1 LLLADYYYF
10 KTKKDWGYKIN
21 QILVNRIFKTYNYY
35 MKKILIIIFALFTI
49 KAFAVDKST
58 TFNNEIFQK
67 AQLEGKTVVINSW
80 NETCTTCKAQIKILD
95 QAENEFKD
103 VLFLSFEQTKDKE
116 IAKQLGIDYWTTIV
130 VYKNNKEVQRS
141 IGQMDKAKIYEL
153 IKS

>member
-1 LLLADYYYF
+1 
-10 KTKKDWGYKIN
+10 
-21 QILVNRIFKTYNYY
+21 
-35 MKKILIIIFALFTI
+35 MKKILIIIFTLFTM

-95 QAENEFKD
+95 QAQKKFQD
-103 VLFLSFEQTKDKE
+103 ILFLSFEQTKDKD

-130 VYKNNKEVQRS
+130 VYKNNKEVYRS
-141 IGQMDKAKIYEL
+141 IGQTNKAKIYEL